1 MRTTTCLDIPNIV
14 LRLSEVQQ
22 SLHSKDS
29 VGDDS
34 EAPAGSVK
42 CISCGTFTTK
52 VYPLDSPSGS
62 IGVVPD
68 TRGDYEQM
76 VTVLQRNAGLKPL
89 NRHHNAVM
97 PKPAT
102 AGSRIRSQEP
112 LYRRAK
118 IANQLREIPKIPLV
132 TMSHSA
138 SSPSQLYVLDDSF
151 DDSSGGGE
159 APASADNTSFMT
171 TLPNAESLKLPRVK

>member
-1 MRTTTCLDIPNIV
+1 M
-14 LRLSEVQQ
+14 
-22 SLHSKDS
+22 
-29 VGDDS
+29 
-34 EAPAGSVK
+34 K

-52 VYPLDSPSGS
+52 VLPLDSPSGS

-102 AGSRIRSQEP
+102 AGSRVRSQEP

-151 DDSSGGGE
+151 DDSSAGGE
-159 APASADNTSFMT
+159 APASLDSFIT
-171 TLPNAESLKLPRVK
+171 TIPNAESLKLPRVK